1 MCKMPVMFLKK
12 FTIFVNFTKFYTVL
26 MWNVSPVCLKL
37 QSKEKTRL
45 AQGHRFYAEG
55 VEKLGK

>member
-1 MCKMPVMFLKK
+1 MFLKK